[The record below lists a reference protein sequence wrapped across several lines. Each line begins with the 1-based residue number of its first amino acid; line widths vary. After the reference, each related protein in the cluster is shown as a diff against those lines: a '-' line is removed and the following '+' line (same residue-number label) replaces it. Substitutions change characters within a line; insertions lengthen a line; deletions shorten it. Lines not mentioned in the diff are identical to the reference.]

1 MFLLFIA
8 IAIWGSSLPI
18 GKLAYHSFEPVIL
31 VQFRFCIAALIILP
45 TFIRVLRKIP
55 QHLYKNLAILSF
67 LNYPLVFLLQ
77 FIGLKYTSASS
88 AVTMLGLQ
96 PLIMVF
102 VGHLFFKEKASK
114 FEYFLG
120 LLAFIGISLVVSD
133 DDPNSQIDAW
143 GCFLILSSTI
153 TFAFTVRWAQQIM
166 KEIPPRSYTA
176 ITIMFGM
183 IFCLPFTLLL
193 NQQWHFT
200 PSIVDTMALLYLGI
214 ACSWLAPK
222 LWNNGLPFVSAN
234 ISGVI
239 SALEPIFGILFAI
252 LFLHEQITWKIG
264 IGITLVLGVT
274 LIFILYSLKK
284 PPHNTTAN

>member
-1 MFLLFIA
+1 MLPLFIA

-18 GKLAYHSFEPVIL
+18 GKLAYNSFEPVIL
-31 VQFRFCIAALIILP
+31 VQLRFCIAALIILP
-45 TFIRVLRKIP
+45 TFLRFFRKIP
-55 QHLYKNLAILSF
+55 VHLYKSLAILAF

-114 FEYFLG
+114 IEYLLG

-143 GCFLILSSTI
+143 GCFLILTSTI
-153 TFAFTVRWAQQIM
+153 TFAFTVRWAQNIM
-166 KEIPPRSYTA
+166 KEIPSRSYTA
-176 ITIMFGM
+176 ATIMFGM
-183 IFCLPFTLLL
+183 IFCIPFTLIL
-193 NQQWHFT
+193 NQQWQFT
-200 PSIVDTMALLYLGI
+200 PSFIDTMALLYLGI

-239 SALEPIFGILFAI
+239 SALEPIFGILFSI

-274 LIFILYSLKK
+274 FIFILYSLKK
-284 PPHNTTAN
+284 SQPQLNG

>member
-1 MFLLFIA
+1 MLPLFIA
-8 IAIWGSSLPI
+8 IAIWGSSLPV
-18 GKLAYHSFEPVIL
+18 GKLAYNSFEPVIL
-31 VQFRFCIAALIILP
+31 VQFRFCIAALIVLP
-45 TFIRVLRKIP
+45 TFIRIWSKIP
-55 QHLYKNLAILSF
+55 HHLYKNLALLAF

-102 VGHLFFKEKASK
+102 VGHLFFKEKANT
-114 FEYFLG
+114 FEYILG
-120 LLAFIGISLVVSD
+120 LLAFIGIALVVSE

-143 GCFLILSSTI
+143 GCFLILASTV
-153 TFAFTVRWAQQIM
+153 TFAFTVRWAQSVM
-166 KEIPPRSYTA
+166 KEIAPRSYTA
-176 ITIMFGM
+176 ATIMLGM
-183 IFCLPFTLLL
+183 FFCIPFTLML
-193 NQQWHFT
+193 NHQWHFT
-200 PSIVDTMALLYLGI
+200 PSGIDLMALLYLGI

-239 SALEPIFGILFAI
+239 SALEPIFGIIFAI

-274 LIFILYSLKK
+274 FIFIIYSVRKK
-284 PPHNTTAN
+284 QATA